1 MKNLMKTTLLAA
13 SFAGLFLS
21 DVRGT
26 TCEWVAK
33 EWGRFSSAA
42 NWRDGKVPGPNDGVK
57 AGPMLFDLD
66 GKSVRFAETRHNGWE
81 DRWDVGVRNGRLE
94 VAKAYVTRSNRLCV
108 EKGGEI
114 VFPKGSLWRGG
125 DGMGDDR
132 WETVAVKAGGR
143 LAIEGAFEPWHASL
157 AVEEGGVLTLAPE
170 RADFSGSWF
179 RSSLVNRGTLDMPR
193 GLKWTPGGRAGAV
206 FEICQEKGVLKFGAP
221 CVAFRQGKDGDGA
234 LRLTLK
240 GGRVEASGHVS
251 FADFASCVVVQGA
264 QIDLFVADKASFD
277 LSPFAIGAGAK
288 VVKSGPGTVICGGT
302 EPPAALT
309 VREGGIICLPQ
320 RAADKPDEI
329 TAPSSAMWQYEARPP
344 RLEGG
349 VQSFGRGLH
358 GRVAGLVRLD
368 GANAAGDESERRWNA
383 VAWRNESVHGQFVVW
398 TEAPAAN
405 LRASVTPLA
414 RDDGIEL
421 PPEAVT
427 TRFVR
432 YVLGHTSHKGE
443 VVGKER
449 LYGDCLDDAE
459 TLDLPRRGFRPVW
472 LTVRVPEGAAPGL
485 YRGTLRLCAN
495 KADTLE
501 FPLAL
506 TVTSDT
512 LTPPEKW
519 PTFVD
524 LWQSA
529 SAVARYHGVK
539 PFSTVHYALMGP
551 YLRELAKIG
560 VRAITAP
567 VVDRA
572 WGQANNFDLYASL
585 VRVIRRRDGSWK
597 YDYSLF
603 DECVAFAK
611 RCGLG
616 PQIHCYTLAGLKSR
630 YTDEAT
636 GERLLEAKDR
646 KAFWTAFLKD
656 FEAHVKAKGWL
667 GDVYLAL
674 DESEPHV
681 LKEAADLLRAAAPGL
696 KIAMAG
702 NRKPSEYAGVSID
715 NYSQYIGHLTP
726 DFLAEAKARKAKGM
740 TTSYYICCGPG
751 RPNTFLSSPLCES
764 LWQGIF
770 TAATGIDGLLRWAA
784 FTWPRDPLFDA
795 SFGNWH
801 PGDTFL
807 LYPGPR
813 ASTRWE
819 MLKDGFELCEKIR
832 LLRAAGRSTNELE
845 RLLDPAGFADTEA
858 FYAERTEAVVDEVD
872 AISGSA
878 LLPVVPQPA
887 EWKPSRERPFVPSEE
902 LRAGTAFPGV
912 TFEKAAGTLADEEYV
927 LAIAATGITATAA
940 TETGL
945 ARAKATLVQLANAA
959 ATVPSGVVRDR
970 PKYRQRGFMLDVAR
984 KPYSMAFLRNVAK
997 TLAYYKM
1004 NVFHIHL
1011 NDGGAT
1017 VFTGPERAV
1026 QGFRIESERYPGLA
1040 SADQHYTKAEFRA
1053 FVKECAAMGV
1063 TVIPEFDSPAHCGA
1077 FGRYLGKLTP
1087 PQRFSIV
1094 TDYTNSVK
1102 FIEGLYDEY
1111 LSGADPVFAG
1121 PYVHVGMDE
1130 FGANHI
1136 DEYRAYGRELFRIVR
1151 KYGKKVCVW
1160 GSSEHPDDPDG
1171 ELLVDIWSASPN
1183 GYDPLK
1189 MMRHGYDTVCTQGG
1203 MLYIVPAAGYYND
1216 YLRVKRLYETWEPNV
1231 FGTNSKTEAD
1241 NPRLFGGKFAVWN
1254 DLSENGISEDDTFD
1268 RIFPAIQTLSQKMW
1282 SGTRGDE
1289 DWKAFSKIAARLHE
1303 APGVNV
1309 ADRLTGPKGTPSE
1322 ADRAVG
1328 WIQDGGYTV
1337 AFEIRPQAG
1346 RTTTETLFDDGFTQ
1360 VTLTADGRLG
1370 FTRDGLGHVFAAKL
1384 RDGVWTKVSFTGDA
1398 DGVNLFVGGAFSEST
1413 KGLNK
1418 FCENWCNRGYSLYLR
1433 SPRTMHFPL
1442 VRKAFGGEIR
1452 GFTAKTGCARRT
1464 LTLDAD
1470 KYRGKDGVAD
1480 VAKMA
1485 EIVNASGADEVTILN
1500 ARRDL
1505 PVEGGKQPHAGE
1517 ASVLAFRCCMKGCYG
1532 TLTTGRWT
1540 MGPDG
1545 VEKTTA
1551 TMSRRRPM

>member
-1 MKNLMKTTLLAA
+1 MMKKTLLAVA
-13 SFAGLFLS
+13 CAGMCLA
-21 DVRGT
+21 DAWCAP
-26 TCEWVAK
+26 CEWIAK
-33 EWGRFSSAA
+33 DWADFSAAA
-42 NWRDGKVPGPNDGVK
+42 NWKGGRVPGAGDAVK
-57 AGPMLFDLD
+57 AGRMLFDLG
-66 GKSVRFAETRHNGWE
+66 GKSFRFAETRHNGWE
-81 DRWDVGVRNGRLE
+81 DVWDVGVRNGRLE
-94 VAKAYVTRSNRLCV
+94 IAKAYVTRSNRLCV
-108 EKGGEI
+108 EKGGEL
-114 VFPKGSLWRGG
+114 VFPKDSLWRGG

-132 WETVAVKAGGR
+132 WEQVSVKAGGR

-157 AVEEGGVLTLAPE
+157 AVEEGGALTLAPQ
-170 RADFSGSWF
+170 RADFSGTWF
-179 RSSLVNRGTLDMPR
+179 RSALVNRGTLDLPR
-193 GLKWTPGGRAGAV
+193 GLTWTPGGRAGAV
-206 FEICQEKGVLKFGAP
+206 FEIVQEKGVLKLGAP
-221 CVAFRQGKDGDGA
+221 CVAFRQGQDGDGA
-234 LRLTLK
+234 VRLTLR

-251 FADFASCVVVQGA
+251 FADFASCVVA
-264 QIDLFVADKASFD
+264 ADAKIDLFIADKASFD
-277 LSPFAIGAGAK
+277 LSPFVFGAGAK
-288 VVKSGPGTVICGGT
+288 VVKSGPGTVICGGAK
-302 EPPAALT
+302 PPDALT
-309 VREGGIICLPQ
+309 VREGGVICLPE
-320 RAADKPDEI
+320 RATKKESEI
-329 TAPSSAMWQYEARPP
+329 TAPSAAMWQYEARPP
-344 RLEGG
+344 QLTGDTRGI
-349 VQSFGRGLH
+349 GRGLH
-358 GRVAGLVRLD
+358 GRATGLVRID
-368 GANAAGDESERRWNA
+368 GANAVGDEAERRWSA

-405 LRASVTPLA
+405 LRTSVSPLV
-414 RDDGIEL
+414 RDDGVAI
-421 PPEAVT
+421 PAEAVS

-432 YVLGHTSHKGE
+432 YVLGHTSRKGE
-443 VVGKER
+443 VVVKEA
-449 LYGDCLDDAE
+449 LCGDCLDDVA

-472 LTVRVPEGAAPGL
+472 LTVRVPEGTAPGL
-485 YRGTLRLCAN
+485 YRGTLRVCAN
-495 KADTLE
+495 RADAVE

-506 TVTSDT
+506 TVTADT

-539 PFSTVHYALMGP
+539 PFSTLHYALLGP

-560 VRAITAP
+560 VRTITAP

-572 WGQANNFDLYASL
+572 WGQDNNFDLYAPL
-585 VRVIRRRDGSWK
+585 VEVIRRRDGSWK

-603 DECVAFAK
+603 DEYVAFAK

-636 GERLLEAKDR
+636 GERLLAASDR
-646 KAFWTAFLKD
+646 KAFWSAFLKD

-674 DESEPHV
+674 DESEPKV
-681 LKEAADLLRAAAPGL
+681 LKEAADLLHAAAPGL

-702 NRKPSEYAGVSID
+702 NRRPSEYAGVTID

-751 RPNTFLSSPLCES
+751 RPNTFLTSPLCES
-764 LWQGIF
+764 LWQGIY

-795 SFGNWH
+795 SFGNWT

-832 LLRAAGRSTNELE
+832 ILRANGRATDELE
-845 RLLDPAGFADTEA
+845 RLLDPAGFRDTAE
-858 FYAERTEAVVDEVD
+858 FYAARTAAVVDEVD
-872 AISGSA
+872 AICGSA

-887 EWKPSRERPFVPSEE
+887 EWKPSREKPFVPAAA

-912 TFEKAAGTLADEEYV
+912 TFEKAKAGTFADEEYA
-927 LAIAATGITATAA
+927 LAITEKGVTATAA
-940 TETGL
+940 TETGF
-945 ARAKATLVQLANAA
+945 ARAKATLQQLARAA
-959 ATVPSGVVRDR
+959 ATIPSGTVRDR
-970 PKYRQRGFMLDVAR
+970 PKYRLRGLMLDVAR
-984 KPYSMAFLRNVAK
+984 KPYSMAFLRAVAK

-1111 LSGADPVFAG
+1111 LSGDDPVFAG

-1136 DEYRAYGRELFRIVR
+1136 DAYRAYGRELFRIVR

-1171 ELLVDIWSASPN
+1171 ELLVDIWSASPG

-1189 MMRHGYDTVCTQGG
+1189 MMRHGWDTICTQGG

-1216 YLRVKRLYETWEPNV
+1216 YLRVKYLYENWEPNV
-1231 FGTNSKTEAD
+1231 FGRDSKTEPG

-1282 SGTRGDE
+1282 TGTREDE
-1289 DWKAFSKIAARLHE
+1289 DWKAFSRIAARLHE

-1309 ADRLTGPKGTPSE
+1309 ADRLTGPKGTPSGD
-1322 ADRAVG
+1322 DRAIG
-1328 WIQDGGYTV
+1328 WTQDGGYTV

-1346 RTTTETLFDDGFTQ
+1346 RTGTETLFDDGFTR
-1360 VTLTADGRLG
+1360 VTLASDGRLG

-1384 RDGVWTKVSFTGDA
+1384 RDGQWTKVSFTGDA
-1398 DGVNLFVGGAFSEST
+1398 DGVNLYVGGAFSEST
-1413 KGLNK
+1413 KGLCK
-1418 FCENWCNRGYSLYLR
+1418 FCANWCNRGYSLYLR

-1442 VRKAFGGEIR
+1442 VQRKFRGEIR
-1452 GFTAKTGCARRT
+1452 NFTARTGCERRT

-1485 EIVNASGADEVTILN
+1485 EIVNASGADEVTVLN
-1500 ARRDL
+1500 ARRDQ
-1505 PVEGGKQPHAGE
+1505 PVEGGKQPHTGE
-1517 ASVLAFRCCMKGCYG
+1517 ASVLAFRCCMKGRYG
-1532 TLTTGRWT
+1532 TLTTGAWT
-1540 MGPDG
+1540 TGPDG
-1545 VEKTTA
+1545 FEKTTA
-1551 TMSRRRPM
+1551 TMSRRRAQ